1 MKKIIKLFVIIIL
14 ILFVLGMLYIFDNL
28 FGANIIKLNQ
38 ITSGEKEEILKI
50 INLNGIK
57 DNIELEKI
65 ETPKVYKDI
74 YYILYF
80 STNSES
86 KEKFNDKKIDNLDI
100 NFSEIMEKNN
110 IVQYRCTISNM
121 GKSIEMLEQI
131 RDRYGK

>member
-14 ILFVLGMLYIFDNL
+14 ILFVLRMLYIFDNL

-100 NFSEIMEKNN
+100 NFSEIMEK
-110 IVQYRCTISNM
+110 II
-121 GKSIEMLEQI
+121 
-131 RDRYGK
+131 

>member
-74 YYILYF
+74 FYILYF

-121 GKSIEMLEQI
+121 GKSIEILEQI

>member
-121 GKSIEMLEQI
+121 GKSIEILEQI